1 MIDVAAH
8 LGYLD
13 TTLSLINFQQML
25 IQGCWQND
33 STFRNIPFFNDKMIR
48 KLSDMGIYHLCQ
60 LIPKLPDLT
69 NFIRKELKE
78 KMDVDQLKIIYSAL
92 SHIPIVKIAFNLQAV
107 NSNGDATTGPLS
119 EGGEAILT
127 VKLEKKSKD
136 SNSVIIKSFPKPKD
150 AGWFL
155 IVGNPVTNEMLV
167 LKRTP
172 LKKYAKRELNVPLP
186 VDFKNEKLKLYLLSD
201 AYIGIDQVV
210 TIDWRKVNVI
220 IEKAQSGE
228 LSNTKMED
236 QFELIQNI
244 ESESDN
250 ESSEPS
256 DRERNELSDSD
267 YSEDSE
273 SYASDVS
280 DDLIEKNIDCW
291 I

>member
-33 STFRNIPFFNDKMIR
+33 STLKNIPFFNDKIIR
-48 KLSDMGIYHLCQ
+48 KLANMGIYHLSQ
-60 LIPKLPDLT
+60 LIPKLPNLT
-69 NFIRKELKE
+69 NFFKKELKE

-92 SHIPIVKIAFNLQAV
+92 SRVPIVKINYNLQAV
-107 NSNGDATTGPLS
+107 NSNGDATVGPLS

-127 VKLEKKSKD
+127 VKLEKKSKE
-136 SNSVIIKSFPKPKD
+136 SNAVIIKSFPKPKD

-155 IVGNPVTNEMLV
+155 IVGNPTTNEMWV

-186 VDFKNEKLKLYLLSD
+186 NNFKNEKLKLYLLSD
-201 AYIGIDQVV
+201 AYIGIDQVI

-220 IEKAQSGE
+220 IDKVQSGE
-228 LSNTKMED
+228 LSNLKLED

-244 ESESDN
+244 PSESEDDDSN
-250 ESSEPS
+250 PE
-256 DRERNELSDSD
+256 RERNELSDSE
-267 YSEDSE
+267 YSDDSQE
-273 SYASDVS
+273 YASDVS
-280 DDLIEKNIDCW
+280 DDLIEKNVDCW

>member
-33 STFRNIPFFNDKMIR
+33 STLKNIPFFNDKIIR
-48 KLSDMGIYHLCQ
+48 KLANMGIYHLSQ
-60 LIPKLPDLT
+60 LIPKLPNLT
-69 NFIRKELKE
+69 NFFKKELKE

-92 SHIPIVKIAFNLQAV
+92 SRVPIVKINYNLQAV
-107 NSNGDATTGPLS
+107 NSNGDATVGPLS

-136 SNSVIIKSFPKPKD
+136 SNAVIIKSFPKPKD

-155 IVGNPVTNEMLV
+155 IVGNPTTNEMWV

-186 VDFKNEKLKLYLLSD
+186 NNFKNEKLKLYLLSD
-201 AYIGIDQVV
+201 AYIGIDQVI

-220 IEKAQSGE
+220 IDKVQSGE
-228 LSNTKMED
+228 LSNLKLED

-244 ESESDN
+244 PSESEDDDSN
-250 ESSEPS
+250 PE
-256 DRERNELSDSD
+256 RERNELSDSE
-267 YSEDSE
+267 YSDDSQE
-273 SYASDVS
+273 YASDVS
-280 DDLIEKNIDCW
+280 DDLIEKNVDCW